1 MKASKV
7 LFNISAVICFIIGAL
22 YTFTLVFIPIGVYCF
37 IASRRFAFKADHLF
51 EDYSINNKT
60 LKNWVIFASIA
71 CFPLG
76 LISIIP
82 YMLITS
88 NNVKVSGTTIKLT
101 EDTSE
106 VDFKPELEEKAEEE
120 TTEEAT
126 TEDKVDESAEETYE
140 EKVEK
145 FKKLENF
152 KEKGIITEE
161 ELEMAREQLFGKEEK
176 KKTE

>member
-7 LFNISAVICFIIGAL
+7 LFNISAVFCFIYGAL
-22 YTFTLVFIPIGVYCF
+22 YIFTLVFIPIGVYCF
-37 IASRRFAFKADHLF
+37 IASKRFAFKADHLY
-51 EDYSINNKT
+51 ETYSISNQA

-82 YMLITS
+82 YLMITS
-88 NNVKVSGTTIKLT
+88 NNISVSEFNIKLSQD
-101 EDTSE
+101 DTNA
-106 VDFKPELEEKAEEE
+106 DFKEEKAEESSDSE
-120 TTEEAT
+120 TKTETNEPL
-126 TEDKVDESAEETYE
+126 EETYE

-145 FKKLENF
+145 FEKLKNF

-161 ELEMAREQLFGKEEK
+161 QLEMAREQLFGKNKEDKAE
-176 KKTE
+176 

>member
-22 YTFTLVFIPIGVYCF
+22 YTFTLVFIPVGVYCF

-51 EDYSINNKT
+51 EDYSISNKT

-82 YMLITS
+82 YMIMTS
-88 NNVKVSGTTIKLT
+88 NNVKVSGTNIKLT
-101 EDTSE
+101 EDTSN
-106 VDFKPELEEKAEEE
+106 VDFKPELEEKTEEKAEEKV
-120 TTEEAT
+120 EEAI
-126 TEDKVDESAEETYE
+126 EETYE

-176 KKTE
+176 KKAE

>member
-22 YTFTLVFIPIGVYCF
+22 YTFTLVFIPVGVYCF
-37 IASRRFAFKADHLF
+37 VASRRFAFKADHLF
-51 EDYSINNKT
+51 EDYSISNAT

-82 YMLITS
+82 YMLMTS
-88 NNVKVSGTTIKLT
+88 NNVKVSGTNIKLT
-101 EDTSE
+101 EDTSN
-106 VDFKPELEEKAEEE
+106 VDFKPELEEKTEEKAEEKA
-120 TTEEAT
+120 EE
-126 TEDKVDESAEETYE
+126 KVEESVEETYE

-176 KKTE
+176 KKAE

>member
-22 YTFTLVFIPIGVYCF
+22 YTFTLVFIPVGVYCF

-51 EDYSINNKT
+51 EDYSISNKT

-82 YMLITS
+82 YMLMTS
-88 NNVKVSGTTIKLT
+88 NNVKVSGTNIKLT
-101 EDTSE
+101 EDTSN
-106 VDFKPELEEKAEEE
+106 VDFKPELEEKTEEKAEEKV
-120 TTEEAT
+120 EES
-126 TEDKVDESAEETYE
+126 VEETYE

-176 KKTE
+176 KKAE

>member
-22 YTFTLVFIPIGVYCF
+22 YTFTLVFIPVGVYCF
-37 IASRRFAFKADHLF
+37 VASRRFAFKADHLF
-51 EDYSINNKT
+51 EDYSISNAT

-82 YMLITS
+82 YMLMTS
-88 NNVKVSGTTIKLT
+88 NNVKVSGTNIKLT
-101 EDTSE
+101 EDTSG
-106 VDFKPELEEKAEEE
+106 VDFKPEPEEKVEE
-120 TTEEAT
+120 TKVEET
-126 TEDKVDESAEETYE
+126 AEETYE

-161 ELEMAREQLFGKEEK
+161 ELEMAREQLFGKQDK
-176 KKTE
+176 